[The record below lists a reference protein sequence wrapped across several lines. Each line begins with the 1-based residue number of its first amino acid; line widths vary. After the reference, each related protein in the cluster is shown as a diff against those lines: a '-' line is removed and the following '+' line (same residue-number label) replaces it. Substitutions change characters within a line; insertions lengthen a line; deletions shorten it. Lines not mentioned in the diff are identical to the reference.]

1 MSTLFIGYT
10 RFSVHQ
16 YESGSFKATSAA
28 GGFSEAEYTDWLYAP
43 DRLDTRTAIFIEE
56 SLPQLE
62 QASQKFDLV
71 HIVAIS
77 PSLPEKYK
85 TALQQARTRFP
96 FLRIHETKQRAAPS
110 HPNLQLV
117 KTMLTK
123 RGLAGQVFGM
133 YRLDD
138 DDLLPIDYFDRMTQ
152 YVTDEHVGYRVSLPQ
167 GIGAIRAQNGYVLP
181 WTFYEA
187 KSSAG
192 FLTVHR
198 FSPDGQKI
206 YGLEARHHLKGHHKA
221 DRNFPVILDGRQ
233 PGFFRARH
241 QTQDSTLTTSAG
253 AFFTRVVEQAT
264 ARAAATQDDVASSF
278 PHIAE
283 RIFDSARPLPGQ
295 ESLIGD
301 PTLLK
306 GGGIAI
312 TCDYRHPMLLSGT
325 LESAPASSTIR
336 LRLTLEES
344 PDEKAVE
351 FLREAG
357 FTRDDQSRF
366 ERPLRWAG
374 HQITDVLEPA
384 PGAIITGL
392 ELSSS
397 EDVTLASLFAAPLKT
412 DREAS

>member
-16 YESGSFKATSAA
+16 YESGSFKATSTA
-28 GGFSEAEYTDWLYAP
+28 GGFSETEYTEWLYDS
-43 DRLDTRTAIFIEE
+43 DRLDTRTAIFVDD
-56 SLPQLE
+56 SLPQLA
-62 QASQKFDLV
+62 QASQKCDLV

-85 TALQQARTRFP
+85 ATLQEARSRYP

-110 HPNLQLV
+110 HPNLPLV

-138 DDLLPIDYFDRMTQ
+138 DDLLPIDYFERMIP
-152 YVTDEHVGYRVSLPQ
+152 YVTGEHVGYRVSLPQ

-192 FLTVHR
+192 FLSVHR

-206 YGLEARHHLKGHHKA
+206 FGLEARHHVKGHHKA

-233 PGFFRARH
+233 PGFFRVRH

-264 ARAAATQDDVASSF
+264 GRPTATHDAVASAF
-278 PHIAE
+278 PHIAD
-283 RIFDSARPLPGQ
+283 RVCDSAEHLHGTA
-295 ESLIGD
+295 SLTAEPISLASCD
-301 PTLLK
+301 L
-306 GGGIAI
+306 AVS
-312 TCDYRHPMLLSGT
+312 CDYRLPMLLSGG
-325 LESAPASSTIR
+325 LARSAATPAIQ
-336 LRLTLEES
+336 LRLTLEEV
-344 PDEKAVE
+344 PDESAVA
-351 FLREAG
+351 FFREAG
-357 FTRDDQSRF
+357 FTVDSQNRF
-366 ERPLRWAG
+366 ERALRWAD
-374 HQITDVLEPA
+374 QKITDVLEPP
-384 PGAIITGL
+384 PGTAITRL

-397 EDVTLASLFAAPLKT
+397 DDVTLTSLFAAPLKT
-412 DREAS
+412 VGAST

>member
-85 TALQQARTRFP
+85 TALQQARTRYP

-152 YVTDEHVGYRVSLPQ
+152 YVTDEHVGYRVSLP
-167 GIGAIRAQNGYVLP
+167 RASGPYVRRTGTCSPGRSMRLSLP
-181 WTFYEA
+181 PG
-187 KSSAG
+187 SSPSTDSPQTARRS
-192 FLTVHR
+192 TVWKPDTTSKATTKR
-198 FSPDGQKI
+198 TATSLSSWMAASPDSSGPAIKP
-206 YGLEARHHLKGHHKA
+206 R
-221 DRNFPVILDGRQ
+221 
-233 PGFFRARH
+233 
-241 QTQDSTLTTSAG
+241 
-253 AFFTRVVEQAT
+253 T
-264 ARAAATQDDVASSF
+264 A
-278 PHIAE
+278 P
-283 RIFDSARPLPGQ
+283 
-295 ESLIGD
+295 
-301 PTLLK
+301 
-306 GGGIAI
+306 
-312 TCDYRHPMLLSGT
+312 
-325 LESAPASSTIR
+325 
-336 LRLTLEES
+336 
-344 PDEKAVE
+344 
-351 FLREAG
+351 
-357 FTRDDQSRF
+357 
-366 ERPLRWAG
+366 
-374 HQITDVLEPA
+374 
-384 PGAIITGL
+384 
-392 ELSSS
+392 
-397 EDVTLASLFAAPLKT
+397 
-412 DREAS
+412 